1 MKTFVKCLITAVVAV
16 AVTGTAVRIYDT
28 ILPPASGLTSGI
40 RTDSMAGA
48 KFDRINDLIKN
59 EYLYDNYDVNKM
71 EDAALKGYVAALD
84 EPYTSYFSADEFKSY
99 TSNIEDSYVG
109 VGIVVSVDE
118 AADKIIIIAPTED
131 SPAREAGLL
140 PGDYILAVNG
150 KSYSGDELDACVSS
164 IKAGKAGTTV
174 SLSIERN
181 GTVAEYV
188 VERKEISAH
197 SVKGEMLDG
206 EIGYIRISEFNTHG
220 DASKDTTYTE
230 FKAKAK
236 ELTAQGMKKLIIDVR
251 DNPGG
256 VLPVACNVADYL
268 LGDCLITYTE
278 TKSGSRKDYRSKGSE
293 LGIPMAV
300 LINGN
305 SASAAEVLTGALK
318 DNNKAVVIGETSF
331 GKGIVQE
338 VMSFPDGSGIS
349 LTTAKYY
356 TPSGVCIHEIGIEPD
371 HKITLPEEFAGSY
384 VSMIPHEKDTQ
395 LNKAMELLK

>member
-1 MKTFVKCLITAVVAV
+1 MKTFGKCLITAVVAV
-16 AVTGTAVRIYDT
+16 AVTVAAVRIYDT
-28 ILPPASGLTSGI
+28 VLVPAAVLTSDTRSG
-40 RTDSMAGA
+40 SLAGT

-59 EYLYDNYDVNKM
+59 EYLYDSYDISKM

-140 PGDYILAVNG
+140 PGDYIRAVDG
-150 KSYSGDELDACVSS
+150 KPYSGGELDACVSQ
-164 IKAGKAGTTV
+164 IKTGKAGTSV
-174 SLSIERN
+174 SLSIERD
-181 GTVAEYV
+181 GVVTEYTVV
-188 VERKEISAH
+188 RKAISAH

-230 FKAKAK
+230 FKAKAE
-236 ELTAQGMKKLIIDVR
+236 ELNNQGMKKLIIDVR

-318 DNNKAVVIGETSF
+318 DNNKAVVVGETSY

-356 TPSGVCIHEIGIEPD
+356 TPNGICIHEIGIEPD
-371 HKITLPEEFAGSY
+371 HKVSLPEELAGSY

-395 LNKAMELLK
+395 LNKAIELLK

>member
-1 MKTFVKCLITAVVAV
+1 MKTFVKCLITAVVAA
-16 AVTGTAVRIYDT
+16 AVTGAAVRTYDT
-28 ILPPASGLTSGI
+28 VLAPWAGLASNTQTGAL
-40 RTDSMAGA
+40 AGT
-48 KFDRINDLIKN
+48 KLDRINDLIRN

-140 PGDYILAVNG
+140 PGDYILAVDGN
-150 KSYSGDELDACVSS
+150 SYSGGELDACVSR
-164 IKAGKAGTTV
+164 IKSGKAGTSV
-174 SLSIERN
+174 VLSIERN
-181 GTVAEYV
+181 GSVSEYTI
-188 VERKEISAH
+188 ERKEISAH
-197 SVKGEMLDG
+197 SVKGEMLDS

-220 DASKDTTYTE
+220 NASKETTYTE

-236 ELTAQGMKKLIIDVR
+236 ELMSQGMKKLIIDVR

-278 TKSGSRKDYRSKGSE
+278 TRSGVRKEYKSKESE

-318 DNNKAVVIGETSF
+318 DNNKAVVVGETSY

-371 HKITLPEEFAGSY
+371 HKVSLPEELADSY

-395 LNKAMELLK
+395 LNKAIELLK

>member
-1 MKTFVKCLITAVVAV
+1 M
-16 AVTGTAVRIYDT
+16 TGAAVRTYDT
-28 ILPPASGLTSGI
+28 VLAPWAGLASNTQTGGL
-40 RTDSMAGA
+40 AGT
-48 KFDRINDLIKN
+48 KLDRINDLIKN

-71 EDAALKGYVAALD
+71 EDEALKGYVAALD

-140 PGDYILAVNG
+140 PGDYILAVDG
-150 KSYSGDELDACVSS
+150 KPYPGGELDACVSR
-164 IKAGKAGTTV
+164 IKSGKAGTTV

-181 GTVAEYV
+181 GTVSEYTI
-188 VERKEISAH
+188 ERKEISAH
-197 SVKGEMLDG
+197 SVKGEMLDS

-220 DASKDTTYTE
+220 NASKETTYTE

-236 ELTAQGMKKLIIDVR
+236 ELMSQGMKKLIIDVR

-278 TKSGSRKDYRSKGSE
+278 TRSGVRKEYKSKESE

-318 DNNKAVVIGETSF
+318 DNNKAVVVGETSY

-338 VMSFPDGSGIS
+338 VISFPDGSGIS

-356 TPSGVCIHEIGIEPD
+356 TPSGICIHKIGIEPD
-371 HKITLPEEFAGSY
+371 HKVSLPEELAGSY

-395 LNKAMELLK
+395 LNKAIELLK